1 MVELELGDKVFWD
14 SDEKALVEAHDVV
27 IGDRRSSRENDSL
40 ADSLQDSKH
49 TWVERFESFFFFF
62 SKSKSTRASP
72 PSRGGFIFRAISFST
87 FPLTLMLWKVGHP
100 AGLVQQTLEVEVA
113 TRTLCSH
120 PSRFKKV
127 DRAST
132 LCGMIALGQPRP

>member
-62 SKSKSTRASP
+62 PSPKVLERA
-72 PSRGGFIFRAISFST
+72 
-87 FPLTLMLWKVGHP
+87 HP
-100 AGLVQQTLEVEVA
+100 AA
-113 TRTLCSH
+113 
-120 PSRFKKV
+120 V
-127 DRAST
+127 DLFFEQFHSLPFR
-132 LCGMIALGQPRP
+132 